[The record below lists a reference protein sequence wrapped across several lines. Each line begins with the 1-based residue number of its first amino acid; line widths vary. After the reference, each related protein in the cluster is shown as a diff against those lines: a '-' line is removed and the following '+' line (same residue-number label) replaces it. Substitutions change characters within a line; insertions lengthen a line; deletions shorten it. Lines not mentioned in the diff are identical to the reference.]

1 MSPIGTKESEFTVFE
16 DGTYEVGFGAW
27 FPLDE
32 QGVPNL
38 VLQERFGEEVL
49 VIRFRTT
56 VNGEEGPPGSIEPDV
71 ELLPL
76 VKAFGGDPK
85 TLRDEKDIGRKLLK
99 AQKMM
104 TGTTKVTVGN
114 GWIQNN
120 SIEGVGVPEG
130 FYYVRLV
137 GITSRDESGAIGP
150 IEGKYGPY
158 MIGRVKIT
166 RGEFKDFT
174 VPFFLDYP
182 LVIGEDDIPAL
193 PLKSDGTLTASSNRF
208 KNFLLAFYGA
218 DYRDFPH
225 QDCEDVN
232 NIMPL
237 LTKMMS
243 GRKLEALGRVDGR
256 NRIDLNSLGPISDE
270 EKELLEEKIKEG
282 IFTEVQEALRMTIIS
297 EVSVL
302 KNADAFVDAESWDLT
317 DDGREWARET
327 LAEGEQSIINT
338 LGLSRVFSEWTDEQI
353 EQVLGTLGY
362 NKDGSKKKKKAEA
375 QF

>member
-1 MSPIGTKESEFTVFE
+1 MPIGESEYTIFK
-16 DGTYEVGFGAW
+16 DGTYEVSFGDW
-27 FPLDE
+27 FPVDE
-32 QGVPNL
+32 TGTPNL
-38 VLQERFGEEVL
+38 VLQARFGEEVL

-130 FYYVRLV
+130 FYYIKLI
-137 GITSRDESGAIGP
+137 GITTRDEFGNIGT

-158 MIGRVKIT
+158 MIGRVKIA
-166 RGEFKDFT
+166 RGNFKDFT
-174 VPFFLDYP
+174 LPFFLGYP
-182 LVIGEDDIPAL
+182 LVVGEDGIPAL

-208 KNFLLAFYGA
+208 KNFLLAFYGS
-218 DYRDFPH
+218 DYPDFPH
-225 QDCEDVN
+225 QECEDVN

-237 LTKMMS
+237 LLEIMS
-243 GRKLEALGRVDGR
+243 KKNLEALGRVDGR
-256 NRIDLNSLGPISDE
+256 NRLDLNSLGPISEE
-270 EKELLEEKIKEG
+270 EKELLIEKAEKG
-282 IFTEVQEALRMTIIS
+282 LFTEAQEALRLVLIT
-297 EVSVL
+297 EVGL
-302 KNADAFVDAESWDLT
+302 HEKADAFVDSESWDLT
-317 DDGREWARET
+317 EEGKKWAGEV
-327 LAEGEQSIINT
+327 LAGGEQSIIKEF
-338 LGLSRVFSEWTDEQI
+338 GLPRVFSEWSSEDI
-353 EQVLGTLGY
+353 EKVLAALGY
-362 NKDGSKKKKKAEA
+362 DKQGSKITVEE

>member
-1 MSPIGTKESEFTVFE
+1 MTIGTKESEFTIFE
-16 DGTYEVGFGAW
+16 DGTYEVGFDAW

-38 VLQERFGEEVL
+38 VLQERFGEEGL
-49 VIRFRTT
+49 VIRYRTT
-56 VNGEEGPPGSIEPDV
+56 INGEEGPPGSIEPDI

-99 AQKMM
+99 AQKLM

-120 SIEGVGVPEG
+120 SIEGIGVPEG
-130 FYYVRLV
+130 FYYTRLI
-137 GITSRDESGAIGP
+137 GITTRDEFGNIGS

-166 RGEFKDFT
+166 RGEYKDFT
-174 VPFFLDYP
+174 VPFFLGYP
-182 LVIGEDDIPAL
+182 LVIGEDGIPAL
-193 PLKSDGTLTASSNRF
+193 PLKSDGTLTANSNRF
-208 KNFLLAFYGA
+208 KNFLLAFYGP
-218 DYRDFPH
+218 DYPDFPH

-237 LTKMMS
+237 LIKMMLK
-243 GRKLEALGRVDGR
+243 RKLEALGRVDDR

-270 EKELLEEKIKEG
+270 EKELLTEEVAKEG
-282 IFTEVQEALRMTIIS
+282 LFTEAQVSLRIMIIS
-297 EVSVL
+297 EVGD
-302 KNADAFVDAESWDLT
+302 KEQADAFADSESWDLT
-317 DDGREWARET
+317 DEGKKWAGEV
-327 LAEGEQSIINT
+327 LAGGEQSIIKEY
-338 LGLSRVFSEWTDEQI
+338 GLPRIFSEWASVDI
-353 EQVLGTLGY
+353 GKVLAALGY
-362 NKDGSKKKKKAEA
+362 DKQGRKIDLGD